1 MAVTLKHSL
10 RPSSRLCNEMLSYG
24 ENKLNHKNVIDLSI
38 TVKVPLFG
46 HDHLS
51 VDKKLKSKL
60 LTVNKLR
67 SAQQEFA
74 EPEQSTC

>member
-1 MAVTLKHSL
+1 MTVTLKNGL

-24 ENKLNHKNVIDLSI
+24 KNKLNRKNVIDLSI

-51 VDKKLKSKL
+51 MDKKLKSKL
-60 LTVNKLR
+60 LTDNKL
-67 SAQQEFA
+67 
-74 EPEQSTC
+74 CKGKK